1 MSTNV
6 KTCNES
12 KLCTHK
18 ITQDL
23 DIWVYSGLCEN
34 QIFKRFDNM
43 LEAVSEAVKYKDA
56 HVLYNGM
63 DIKYGIMG
71 KNILYYICINTNEA
85 VILGKAQE

>member
-1 MSTNV
+1 
-6 KTCNES
+6 
-12 KLCTHK
+12 
-18 ITQDL
+18 
-23 DIWVYSGLCEN
+23 
-34 QIFKRFDNM
+34 M